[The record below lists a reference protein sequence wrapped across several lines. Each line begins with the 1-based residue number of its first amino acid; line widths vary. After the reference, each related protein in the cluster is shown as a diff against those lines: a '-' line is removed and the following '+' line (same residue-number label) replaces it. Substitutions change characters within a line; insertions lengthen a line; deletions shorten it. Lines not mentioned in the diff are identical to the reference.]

1 MVFSAVTGFTTLSAT
16 LSNSRSAAPR
26 HLLLALLLGI
36 CAQSAGVAAQVYY
49 RYVDENGVSVLD
61 HSIPPEYAQKGYEI
75 VKITGEVVKKV
86 PPASSADAE
95 AMARKEALIETRK
108 DYERLSRRYS
118 SLADIEAAKKR
129 KLANLDTNI
138 AILKGNI
145 TGLESQIGHIRAQAA
160 DVERA
165 GREVPEAHLQ
175 KLADTRA
182 ELAGAKELLATRQ
195 KEYSAVAARFD
206 EDMATYAAGRKLIL
220 GGGE

>member
-1 MVFSAVTGFTTLSAT
+1 MVFSAVTTSTSFSTTLSST
-16 LSNSRSAAPR
+16 PR
-26 HLLLALLLGI
+26 HLLLALLLSV
-36 CAQSAGVAAQVYY
+36 CAQSAGADQVYY

-86 PPASSADAE
+86 PPASPADAE
-95 AMARKEALIETRK
+95 AMARQQALMETRK

-118 SLADIEAAKKR
+118 SLADIESAKQR

-145 TGLESQIGHIRAQAA
+145 TGLESQIAHIRAQAA

-195 KEYSAVAARFD
+195 KEYDAVAARFD
-206 EDMATYAAGRKLIL
+206 EDMATYAAGHKLML
-220 GGGE
+220 SGEDEK

>member
-1 MVFSAVTGFTTLSAT
+1 MVFSAVT
-16 LSNSRSAAPR
+16 APTISR
-26 HLLLALLLGI
+26 HLLLALLLGL
-36 CAQSAGVAAQVYY
+36 CAQSASAAPQVYY

-75 VKITGEVVKKV
+75 VKVTGEVVKTV
-86 PPASSADAE
+86 APASAADVE
-95 AMARKEALIETRK
+95 AQARKQALLETRK

-118 SLADIEAAKKR
+118 SLAEIESAKQR

-145 TGLESQIGHIRAQAA
+145 TGLESQIIHIRAQAA

-182 ELAGAKELLATRQ
+182 ELAGAKELLATRE
-195 KEYSAVAARFD
+195 KEYNVVAARFD
-206 EDMATYAAGRKLIL
+206 EDMVVYAAGRKLLL
-220 GGGE
+220 GGAE